1 MWVWMS
7 TFQTQNPYNCDSREH
22 ALSFLLFNE
31 NLRWCAT
38 HRKQLPTRSKDNLND
53 KWVYYREDHLPRL
66 AASSL
71 ISTSVTKFVFTG
83 WQMKSKTFIKR
94 KMLRICCISV
104 QLQQYNISQCHKP
117 KLMAQHNLI
126 CTKLLMKVTQ
136 TEQITLCC
144 YKKTKISPKWTDAIK
159 QLKNVGYSM
168 NIMMISWLN
177 GAMLLIFYRFPIKG
191 DCLEAEA
198 L

>member
-1 MWVWMS
+1 MVAWIYNKSAVELILDCNRTKVSRGASYKDTQNYINQANLKCQSALMWVWMS

-53 KWVYYREDHLPRL
+53 KWVYYREDHLPWL

-104 QLQQYNISQCHKP
+104 QLPAI
-117 KLMAQHNLI
+117 QHLS
-126 CTKLLMKVTQ
+126 V
-136 TEQITLCC
+136 
-144 YKKTKISPKWTDAIK
+144 S
-159 QLKNVGYSM
+159 
-168 NIMMISWLN
+168 
-177 GAMLLIFYRFPIKG
+177 
-191 DCLEAEA
+191 
-198 L
+198 

>member
-1 MWVWMS
+1 MTNGFITEKIICLGWLLQAWLARQSPNLYLQADRWKVK
-7 TFQTQNPYNCDSREH
+7 
-22 ALSFLLFNE
+22 LSLKE
-31 NLRWCAT
+31 KC
-38 HRKQLPTRSKDNLND
+38 S
-53 KWVYYREDHLPRL
+53 
-66 AASSL
+66 
-71 ISTSVTKFVFTG
+71 G
-83 WQMKSKTFIKR
+83 FIAYQ
-94 KMLRICCISV
+94 SNY
-104 QLQQYNISQCHKP
+104 QQYNICQCHKP
-117 KLMAQHNLI
+117 KLMAQDNLI